1 MTPESTFQ
9 VFNGLAPLFSMALI
23 LAPRS
28 KWVRRYILS
37 GVAVAFL
44 AAGYM
49 LVVLSHFNFQGADF
63 MSLAGIIA
71 LLQDPWAMTAGW
83 IHYLAFDLLAGAL
96 ITHKGLNLGIQRL
109 WLVPCQLATFMLG
122 PVGVVLFVLIA
133 KIHGARWTD
142 LALNSST
149 EG

>member
-1 MTPESTFQ
+1 MTPESIFQ
-9 VFNGLAPLFSMALI
+9 VFNGLAPLFWMALI

-28 KWVRRYILS
+28 KWVHRYILS
-37 GVAVAFL
+37 GAAVAFL

-49 LVVLSHFNFQGADF
+49 IVVLSHFNFEGADF
-63 MSLAGIIA
+63 MSLAGITA
-71 LLQDPWAMTAGW
+71 LLRDPWAMTAGW

-96 ITHKGLNLGIQRL
+96 ITHKGMNLGIQRL
-109 WLVPCQLATFMLG
+109 WLIPCQLATFMLG

-133 KIHGARWTD
+133 RLQGKRWSD

>member
-1 MTPESTFQ
+1 MTPESIFQ
-9 VFNGLAPLFSMALI
+9 VFNGLAPLFWMALI

-28 KWVRRYILS
+28 KWVHRYILS
-37 GVAVAFL
+37 GAAVAFL

-49 LVVLSHFNFQGADF
+49 IVVLSHFNFEGADF
-63 MSLAGIIA
+63 MSLAGITA
-71 LLQDPWAMTAGW
+71 LLRDPWAMTAGW

-96 ITHKGLNLGIQRL
+96 ITHKGMNLGIQRL
-109 WLVPCQLATFMLG
+109 WLIPCQLATFMLG

-133 KIHGARWTD
+133 RLQGKRWAD